1 MTRCS
6 FLFLNAAVLNIGM
19 KHTTF
24 SEWLAQRDEGFL
36 LPNRPPLKGMP
47 RINTTPGTDAQRKR
61 LHPKPVKKPKPFAP
75 TIRKVTEI
83 VPWKLVAK
91 IAPSRKSSPL
101 PEKGLR
107 GKITG

>member
-36 LPNRPPLKGMP
+36 QPDRPPLKGLP
-47 RINTTPGTDAQRKR
+47 KINTTPFTDAQRKR
-61 LHPKPVKKPKPFAP
+61 FQPKPVNMVKPFAP
-75 TIRKVTEI
+75 TVQRVKEI
-83 VPWKLVAK
+83 VPNKLIPKLA
-91 IAPSRKSSPL
+91 
-101 PEKGLR
+101 
-107 GKITG
+107 GKI